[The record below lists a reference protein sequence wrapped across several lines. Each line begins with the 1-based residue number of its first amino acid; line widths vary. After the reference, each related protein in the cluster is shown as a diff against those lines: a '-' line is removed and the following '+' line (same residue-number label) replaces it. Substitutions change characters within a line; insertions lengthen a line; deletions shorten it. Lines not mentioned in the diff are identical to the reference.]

1 MPRFRYQAL
10 DASGQPVTGS
20 VAAEDQQQAVR
31 GAERIGLRAVRVA
44 VPPSQPTWHER
55 VARGYLSFLFHPVSA
70 KDLALWYRS
79 LHHVLK
85 AGINPVQGSG
95 LLASSTSNS
104 TLRMVS
110 REMAD
115 TAAAGRPI
123 APVLSEYPSVF
134 PDFARAVMEA
144 GQESGTLQESAQ
156 RMADYYDQLFE
167 LQQAFRSQTFYPKIL
182 LLAWL
187 AIPIMPTLVLEGPGA
202 YFNALLSR
210 AWYLAVAVVCVWLGW
225 RFLTQFAWFRRA
237 FDRFKLSLPALG
249 GIARRNA
256 LARWARTL
264 ATMLK
269 AGVPLGRS
277 IEAAG
282 AACGNAVIEEAVMH
296 RAQGVLHGKPL
307 SQVLAET
314 GEFPNSLV
322 EMMAIGEQ
330 SGDPGQMLDRVATYY
345 EMEARTASHQTAI
358 TVGVGFYM
366 LMAILIGITVI
377 TFWAGY
383 GTGVASHM
391 P

>member
-10 DASGQPVTGS
+10 DVSGQPVTGS
-20 VAAEDQQQAVR
+20 VAAPDQEQAVR
-31 GAERIGLRAVRVA
+31 DAERIGLRAVRIVA
-44 VPPSQPTWHER
+44 PPSQPTWHER
-55 VARGYLSFLFHPVSA
+55 VTRGYLSFLFHPVST

-79 LHHVLK
+79 LNHVLK
-85 AGINPVQGSG
+85 AGINLVQGSG
-95 LLASSTSNS
+95 LLASSTSSS

-110 REMAD
+110 REMSD

-123 APVLSEYPSVF
+123 APVLSEYRSVF

-167 LQQAFRSQTFYPKIL
+167 LQQEFRSQTFYPKIL

-187 AIPIMPTLVLEGPGA
+187 ALPIMPTLVLGGPGA

-210 AWYLAVAVVCVWLGW
+210 ASYLAVAVVCGWLGW
-225 RFLTQFAWFRRA
+225 RFLTQFSWFRRA

-256 LARWARTL
+256 LARWARTM

-282 AACGNAVIEEAVMH
+282 AACGNAAIEAAVS
-296 RAQGVLHGKPL
+296 RAAHSVLTGRQI
-307 SQVLAET
+307 SQVMTESR
-314 GEFPNSLV
+314 EFPNTML

-330 SGDPGQMLDRVATYY
+330 SGDPGQMLDRAATYY
-345 EMEARTASHQTAI
+345 EMEARTASHQTAV
-358 TVGVGFYM
+358 TVGVGLYM
-366 LMAILIGITVI
+366 LMAVLIGITVI
-377 TFWAGY
+377 KFWAGY
-383 GTGVASHM
+383 GVTVAGHM